1 MSDFIIDISLNECY
15 YNYRNRKQANER
27 KYKMTLYIKKTANI
41 ISVISDEGIVFKTW
55 FADDFTERK
64 LSNTVKKISK
74 ELNGDANF
82 IRMF

>member
-1 MSDFIIDISLNECY
+1 
-15 YNYRNRKQANER
+15 
-27 KYKMTLYIKKTANI
+27 MTFYIKKAANI

-74 ELNGDANF
+74 ELNGDAQF
-82 IRMF
+82 IRTF

>member
-1 MSDFIIDISLNECY
+1 
-15 YNYRNRKQANER
+15 
-27 KYKMTLYIKKTANI
+27 MTLYIKKTANI

-74 ELNGDANF
+74 ELNGEAQF
-82 IRMF
+82 IRTF